1 MNNNALGKKNDFR
14 DKYDEYLVNIRT
26 IHESGCLGL
35 LNCAYC
41 IQNAMDELR
50 FRNGGKTLIP

>member
-1 MNNNALGKKNDFR
+1 MKNNASGKKKDFR
-14 DKYDEYLVNIRT
+14 DEYDEYLNNIRK

-41 IQNAMDELR
+41 NQNAMDELR